1 MFGYCRR
8 RSETRRDSPRYISSI
23 QKDVNRFT
31 GMRREDVE
39 GDYRARK
46 SVHTI
51 VTIGYLEYV
60 DDVLALTDKGRMLM
74 QNVSSDD
81 GPVQ

>member
-8 RSETRRDSPRYISSI
+8 KSERRSNSPRYISSI
-23 QKDVNRFT
+23 QKDVSKYL

-39 GDYRARK
+39 SDYRARK

-60 DDVLALTDKGRMLM
+60 DDTLALTDKGRMLM
-74 QNVSSDD
+74 QNVSSEII
-81 GPVQ
+81 PEE

>member
-8 RSETRRDSPRYISSI
+8 KSERRSNSPRYISSI
-23 QKDVNRFT
+23 QKDVSKYL

-39 GDYRARK
+39 SDYRARK

-60 DDVLALTDKGRMLM
+60 DDTLALTDKGRMLM
-74 QNVSSDD
+74 QNVSSDII
-81 GPVQ
+81 PEE